1 MGVSKRVSAIE
12 VIAMI
17 KQVLY
22 HSVSYSIYFLIQVML
37 TYDSEHESGF
47 DSFEGLNYPL
57 SRGMTQLYFLDEISE
72 VFCILT
78 DRFRSTFEWLSPE
91 SHWLSV
97 LVFF

>member
-1 MGVSKRVSAIE
+1 MTILEFFLHLDTTYFTAEKRAMYAWRMGVSKRVSAIE

-57 SRGMTQLYFLDEISE
+57 SRGMTQLYS
-72 VFCILT
+72 
-78 DRFRSTFEWLSPE
+78 R
-91 SHWLSV
+91 
-97 LVFF
+97 